1 MFLPCLLESIVPAE
15 CVEEE
20 GTDLT
25 LHLVKQIQFLMKRHK
40 IGRDVYG
47 TDHQQVLGVDREAL
61 PGHGHHPYNP
71 VKEIRDP
78 QTGSHGEKEFLDM
91 CENIILWSVK

>member
-25 LHLVKQIQFLMKRHK
+25 LHLVKQIQLLMKRHK

-47 TDHQQVLGVDREAL
+47 KDHQQVLGVDREAL

-71 VKEIRDP
+71 VK
-78 QTGSHGEKEFLDM
+78 
-91 CENIILWSVK
+91 